1 VVRLNILLRGQ
12 DVQAHENDIEL
23 LSVKIRN
30 WLNELETRKV
40 MPGGKR
46 IYEDYTNFIEDL
58 PIYIK
63 ELDLEL
69 SDLTMMDYQFFVSK
83 WLRENRQ

>member
-1 VVRLNILLRGQ
+1 
-12 DVQAHENDIEL
+12 
-23 LSVKIRN
+23 
-30 WLNELETRKV
+30 